1 MTTVVYLESVL
12 TPHLRRVESRHG
24 SIQVLA
30 PDWQIPYVAFLDG
43 KPVLRADWE
52 LVPEDNQSLAFIEIS
67 ALPQGGGGG
76 GSDALRVVL
85 IIAVMVMAPQ
95 IGVLMG
101 PGMFGAGVM
110 GLSAAT
116 WSAAVSMVGVA
127 LVNALIPPPK
137 PTTPQQQA
145 ALAAPSPTYN
155 LQAQGNMGRLDSAIP
170 EHFGRMVAYPD
181 FAAKPYSEYS
191 GNEQYVYELLC
202 VGRGYY
208 DIEAYRIEDTPMDNF
223 DDITREVIPPGGSVT
238 LFPTNVISSS
248 QVAGQELVCFG
259 ATYNQ
264 PASTVVTV
272 TKTAHGLANGSSIYL
287 ETTTGTLPS
296 GDYTVVSVPT
306 ADTFTVSAASA
317 TTSGGVTVSSWF
329 GGFMASAS
337 GQNANYLGL
346 DVVAAKG
353 LFYANDDG
361 SLSPTSAYV
370 SFEARTVDAV
380 GTPTSGWVSLT
391 AGSVY
396 TAWSSW
402 TYQFG
407 TGPGASAS
415 TALTQY
421 TDTIQE
427 GDSAH
432 YNIRTRILTTGTVIS
447 GATTTPQRV
456 SWRYPVTLGRYEVRG
471 RRTTIASTSSRVG
484 HAVMWGGLRAYMP
497 DTNVYGDVTLIALRM
512 RASNNLSSRAST
524 KVNVIATR
532 KLPIWNGSS
541 WSALTATRSPA
552 MAFAYACKQAGLSD
566 AQIDLAGLLAL
577 EAITTGRSDYF
588 DGRFDNFLG
597 YWEALSK
604 IAGSVR
610 AKPFMQGGVMRVVRD
625 QASSI
630 PVAMF
635 SVRNIVKGS
644 FGVTYLMPTA
654 ETADVVDVKYFDSTS
669 WSQASVRADLLTPSA
684 RAALIL
690 AGTSPKPAKIDLFG
704 VTSRAQA
711 YREGLYQAASNRYRR
726 KIIKFKTEME
736 GFIPSLGDLIAIQH
750 DMPAWGQSGE
760 LVADNSQL
768 NVNLIPNSYAPQ
780 LWSPYVEGTGTA
792 TIQVVADPVYGSV
805 VRITKTAGATGDRV
819 GLSNSFSGLS
829 GNSYTTSI
837 YCKTNV
843 AGSTGSSTY
852 VDAQKVG
859 GGLVT
864 TTTPI
869 SGTVGLWARVSSAGS
884 GPLAGATQ
892 FYVLLS
898 GPIGSSID
906 VTMPQLELSSAATTY
921 CRTPVTG
928 LATTNLLTNS
938 QEFDLWADNGGLPVT
953 ANAMVAPDG
962 TMTAD
967 TTTVGH
973 SRYTSVYGLLA
984 GDVLTYS
991 FYVKPTDPSAT
1002 ILLYID
1008 AADTSYATVYPSTGV
1023 VGTLAGGANSAG
1035 VIGVGAGW
1043 YRVWMTYT
1051 TPASGEQVLYIS
1063 PQSDDLHG
1071 WWGAQLEAGGA
1082 ATPYIRT
1089 TSAAATGYVYT
1100 TSEPLTWQAGS
1111 NHYIGLRKRDG
1122 SVDGPYLVTSSADAH
1137 NVVFSAPP
1145 SSTPDFGGDRERT
1158 HYMFGWGTTWQQP
1171 ARLLSAKPSGQY
1183 TVDIEAVGEDSNVHT
1198 ADTGVTTPALVTTQL
1213 SGYTNAPIITGLAA
1227 HPVPFSQTKMSVSW
1241 DPAQWADHY
1250 YVEQSLDSG
1259 LTWTRMGDVQ
1269 TNNFI
1274 IEIQRVSTKV
1284 RVAALG
1290 IAKGSWTELDIVIPP
1305 PPAFDTFLVSAQP
1318 DGTRQ
1323 YNFGYSNLNT
1333 QPFNWKGAEI
1343 RYIAGIV
1350 PSPDW
1355 NLMTPLQDST
1365 TFYTS
1370 SPIELNA
1377 PLSGTYTFAARS
1389 TDLLNQSSSLSVRSI
1404 SLPDRRLGNVFDEF
1418 YEMAEGWLGTL
1429 TGCHIQDGILEA
1441 NDTTTWATLPA
1452 TWAAWTRW
1460 NTSPT
1465 SPFSYVTPVRDFLT
1479 VVAGQFNPTVDADGT
1494 ILLEIATSADGSTW
1508 SAWGSASAPFS
1519 TRYFKARLTVT
1530 ATVPFPI
1537 PVIRDFRYLINA
1549 PIKSEYINDK
1559 VISTLTGSY
1568 RIGVGDIRIPL
1579 VNTYTFIKR
1588 TSVVVQ
1594 DNSAGTWTYVRID
1607 QTLTYGPRWQFRLN
1621 GVLADP
1627 QFVDFFIEG
1636 F

>member
-145 ALAAPSPTYN
+145 ALAAPSPTYS

-306 ADTFTVSAASA
+306 ADTFTVSAALA

-346 DVVAAKG
+346 DVVASKG

-361 SLSPTSAYV
+361 SLSPMSAYV

-396 TAWSSW
+396 SAWSSW
-402 TYQFG
+402 TYQSG
-407 TGPGASAS
+407 TGPGAAAS
-415 TALTQY
+415 TALIEYTNTIGDPGYDQY
-421 TDTIQE
+421 
-427 GDSAH
+427 H
-432 YNIRTRILTTGTVIS
+432 YYNFRTRILTTGTVIS

-471 RRTTIASTSSRVG
+471 RRTDIANTASRVG
-484 HAVMWGGLRAYMP
+484 HSIVWAGLRAYMP
-497 DTNVYGDVTLIALRM
+497 DTRVYGDVTLIALRM

-604 IAGSVR
+604 IAGAVR

-669 WSQASVRADLLTPSA
+669 WSQASVRADLLTPAA

-690 AGTSPKPAKIDLFG
+690 AGTSPKPAKVDLFG

-750 DMPAWGQSGE
+750 DMPAWGQGGE
-760 LVADNSQL
+760 VTNWVL
-768 NVNLIPNSYAPQ
+768 
-780 LWSPYVEGTGTA
+780 GTLTA
-792 TIQVVADPVYGSV
+792 T
-805 VRITKTAGATGDRV
+805 
-819 GLSNSFSGLS
+819 LSE
-829 GNSYTTSI
+829 
-837 YCKTNV
+837 
-843 AGSTGSSTY
+843 A
-852 VDAQKVG
+852 
-859 GGLVT
+859 VT
-864 TTTPI
+864 
-869 SGTVGLWARVSSAGS
+869 W
-884 GPLAGATQ
+884 
-892 FYVLLS
+892 
-898 GPIGSSID
+898 
-906 VTMPQLELSSAATTY
+906 
-921 CRTPVTG
+921 
-928 LATTNLLTNS
+928 
-938 QEFDLWADNGGLPVT
+938 
-953 ANAMVAPDG
+953 
-962 TMTAD
+962 
-967 TTTVGH
+967 
-973 SRYTSVYGLLA
+973 
-984 GDVLTYS
+984 
-991 FYVKPTDPSAT
+991 
-1002 ILLYID
+1002 
-1008 AADTSYATVYPSTGV
+1008 
-1023 VGTLAGGANSAG
+1023 
-1035 VIGVGAGW
+1035 GAG
-1043 YRVWMTYT
+1043 T
-1051 TPASGEQVLYIS
+1051 
-1063 PQSDDLHG
+1063 
-1071 WWGAQLEAGGA
+1071 
-1082 ATPYIRT
+1082 
-1089 TSAAATGYVYT
+1089 
-1100 TSEPLTWQAGS
+1100 
-1111 NHYIGLRKRDG
+1111 HYIAFRKRDG
-1122 SVDGPYLVTSSADAH
+1122 SMDGPYTVTLGLSAH
-1137 NVVFSAPP
+1137 EVVLGSAPVI
-1145 SSTPDFGGDRERT
+1145 TPYTGGSEERT

-1241 DPAQWADHY
+1241 NPSQWADHY

-1274 IEIQRVSTKV
+1274 IEIQRVSTKI

-1323 YNFGYSNLNT
+1323 YNFGYFNLNT

-1429 TGCHIQDGILEA
+1429 TGCHIQDGILQA

-1452 TWAAWTRW
+1452 TWAAWARW

-1465 SPFSYVTPVRDFLT
+1465 SPISYVTPVRDFLT

-1494 ILLEIATSADGSTW
+1494 IVLEIATSVDGSTW
-1508 SAWGSASAPFS
+1508 SAWGSASASFS

-1530 ATVPFPI
+1530 ATVPFPV
-1537 PVIRDFRYLINA
+1537 PVIRDFHYLINA

-1588 TSVVVQ
+1588 TSIVVQ

-1607 QTLTYGPRWQFRLN
+1607 QALTYGPRWQFRLN